1 MGIKQRRIHN
11 VVIGGCNLKGL
22 KQNDLRFYKEELLE
36 AGKYRDKR
44 DLISALLA
52 DGREYSMPEADAM
65 IEKFMKG
72 KVK

>member
-1 MGIKQRRIHN
+1 M
-11 VVIGGCNLKGL
+11 KGL
-22 KQNDLRFYKEELLE
+22 KQNDLRFHKEELLE
-36 AGKYRDKR
+36 AGQYRDKR

-52 DGREYSMPEADAM
+52 DGREYSMTEADAM